1 MVTTQR
7 TDSSTAAS
15 NVQRKTLESAYGF
28 DDVAIVPGAVT
39 TNPELVTTEF
49 TLGEHTFPV
58 PIIASSMD
66 GVTSPE
72 FAVRLSK
79 LGGLAVLNLDGLWT
93 RYDDADAILQEIA
106 EADLP
111 TSTKIIQRVYQ
122 EPVKE
127 RLVGQRVEEIKAAGG
142 IAAVGATPQNTK
154 HLAPIVKDAGVDYFV
169 VASTVTTARHM
180 SRSLKGLQLDELVA
194 NMKGVPIL
202 VGNTV
207 DFTATLELME
217 TGIHAVLIGVG
228 PGAACTSREVLG
240 IGMPQVT
247 ATIETAHARDVY
259 FERTGRYVP
268 IITDGG
274 IRTGGDVSKSMC
286 AGADAIM
293 IGSPFAGTVG
303 APGRGYHWGM
313 ATPNEE
319 LPRGVRVH
327 VGMNHTIEQLLFG
340 PTSKTDGT
348 ENLVGALRTSMA
360 TCGAITIQDFH
371 DARMI
376 IAPSIKTEGKIYQM
390 AQTRPAGI

>member
-1 MVTTQR
+1 
-7 TDSSTAAS
+7 
-15 NVQRKTLESAYGF
+15 
-28 DDVAIVPGAVT
+28 
-39 TNPELVTTEF
+39 
-49 TLGEHTFPV
+49 
-58 PIIASSMD
+58 
-66 GVTSPE
+66 
-72 FAVRLSK
+72 
-79 LGGLAVLNLDGLWT
+79 
-93 RYDDADAILQEIA
+93 
-106 EADLP
+106 
-111 TSTKIIQRVYQ
+111 
-122 EPVKE
+122 VKE
-127 RLVGQRVEEIKAAGG
+127 NLVGQRVEEIKAAGG

-154 HLAPIVKDAGVDYFV
+154 RLAPIVKDAGVDYFV

-180 SRSLKGLQLDELVA
+180 SRSLKGLQLDELVE
-194 NMKGVPIL
+194 NMRGVPII

-293 IGSPFAGTVG
+293 IGSPFAGTEG
-303 APGRGYHWGM
+303 APGRGFHWGM
-313 ATPNEE
+313 ATPNQE

-327 VGMNHTIEQLLFG
+327 VGMQHSLETLLFG